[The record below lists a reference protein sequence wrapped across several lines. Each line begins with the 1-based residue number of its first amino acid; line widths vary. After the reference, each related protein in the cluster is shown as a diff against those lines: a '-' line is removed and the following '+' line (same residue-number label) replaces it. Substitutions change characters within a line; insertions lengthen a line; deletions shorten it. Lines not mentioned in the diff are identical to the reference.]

1 MKNIDLLIT
10 REAKSISLQRMKPW
24 PDRNILF
31 FKKNVISKYTRRE
44 CMMRVIHLYYSPRK
58 KTSQSKKSESIALIF
73 CQNNAWSFIAIS
85 MNDRSKCVR
94 TRNVHETPWKMENYM
109 ENTLSEKF
117 FQEEKIDF
125 LQNTI

>member
-1 MKNIDLLIT
+1 
-10 REAKSISLQRMKPW
+10 
-24 PDRNILF
+24 
-31 FKKNVISKYTRRE
+31 
-44 CMMRVIHLYYSPRK
+44 MMMIIHLYYSPRK